1 MIPTKR
7 SSPFARARTFHVNQ
21 TPNEGETDSTEG
33 SPFKRPSFS
42 RTLTTPFQVL
52 NPSLKNVRNPF
63 EKLTLG
69 PTTETF
75 NSGHAKERYL
85 EDEALDP
92 SQTLNLFS
100 LSQSTSTSFKTT
112 DIKEEDSEDDDIG
125 DNIEE
130 TDHDLVDQGA
140 SKHSMPGNNDILPDQ
155 ELSASEILGGSSKK
169 LKADYKVSST
179 APLDWTLKTSFS
191 ITSQETLTWCDQ
203 GTPRDDITALQ
214 SFISDPPSL
223 KGRGSNTSTPNASL
237 TSSAR
242 SRLLSTTHYWMYPA
256 NNPSISQAKNISKL
270 LKNAGNMSSSDKNSI
285 MDLFSKASEWKQAF
299 KALYQSC
306 RNGAC
311 PYFYYVGSAWTILF
325 QHGSIS
331 LSGEMEATLT
341 HSTPGLRKVLEDE
354 EIKFERLP
362 DVTGK
367 TTIHYFSS
375 KHDLDKLDDD
385 LEPTQVKTPLQVPLT
400 QSSDRNL
407 SNTLLF
413 KGQLDVH
420 GLFSYL
426 LNMKTSYEDGFLYQS
441 PNLIANVPFLHAAL
455 KRAQVT
461 KCRVVSKPIEGTDKM
476 QKEFRIDIQGT
487 LLPTS
492 VKELCNLVADQQGA
506 AGYSCTAASD
516 ARSFGLNLRPL
527 TCEESSQADAL
538 TSPKALDQLRYDGGL
553 QHYSWLA

>member
-21 TPNEGETDSTEG
+21 TPNEGGTDSTEG

-52 NPSLKNVRNPF
+52 NPSMKNVRNPF

-69 PTTETF
+69 PRTETP
-75 NSGHAKERYL
+75 NTGHAPGDAKERYL

-100 LSQSTSTSFKTT
+100 LSKSTSTSYKTT
-112 DIKEEDSEDDDIG
+112 DIKEEDSEDYDSGD
-125 DNIEE
+125 DNIGE
-130 TDHDLVDQGA
+130 TDQDVADQGA

-155 ELSASEILGGSSKK
+155 ELSASQILGGSSKK
-169 LKADYKVSST
+169 LKADNKVSST

-191 ITSQETLTWCDQ
+191 ITSQETLT
-203 GTPRDDITALQ
+203 
-214 SFISDPPSL
+214 
-223 KGRGSNTSTPNASL
+223 
-237 TSSAR
+237 
-242 SRLLSTTHYWMYPA
+242 
-256 NNPSISQAKNISKL
+256 
-270 LKNAGNMSSSDKNSI
+270 
-285 MDLFSKASEWKQAF
+285 WKQAF

-367 TTIHYFSS
+367 TTIHHFSS

-385 LEPTQVKTPLQVPLT
+385 SEPTQVKTPLQVPLM

-441 PNLIANVPFLHAAL
+441 PNLIADVPFLHAAL
-455 KRAQVT
+455 KRAQ
-461 KCRVVSKPIEGTDKM
+461 K
-476 QKEFRIDIQGT
+476 
-487 LLPTS
+487 
-492 VKELCNLVADQQGA
+492 
-506 AGYSCTAASD
+506 
-516 ARSFGLNLRPL
+516 
-527 TCEESSQADAL
+527 
-538 TSPKALDQLRYDGGL
+538 
-553 QHYSWLA
+553 